1 MEKKHPLLGRK
12 HSQEH
17 TENLAKALRG
27 KKRTLEQKKRMS
39 DARLRLKIKLSP
51 EEIANR
57 TLARKRNGWNKNP
70 EETSRRHSVN
80 NARANL
86 GKKFSKEIN
95 LKKGRRGELNA
106 SWKGGVTSENE
117 LIRKSVEYILWRKSV
132 LERDNFTDQKTG
144 QRGGKLVVHH
154 INNFAEKKE
163 LRLAIDNG
171 ITLSVESHREFHRRY
186 GIKNNTREQL
196 IEFLND

>member
-1 MEKKHPLLGRK
+1 MKNKHPLEGRK
-12 HSQEH
+12 QSSEH
-17 TENLAKALRG
+17 IENRTKILRG
-27 KKRTLEQKKRMS
+27 KKRTPEQKKRMS
-39 DARLRLKIKLSP
+39 DARLRLKIKMSP

-57 TLARKRNGWNKNP
+57 TEVRRKNGWNKNP
-70 EETSRRHSVN
+70 EETSRRMSEN
-80 NARANL
+80 TARANL
-86 GKKFSKEIN
+86 GRKFSKETN
-95 LKKGRRGELNA
+95 AKKGSQKENNPA
-106 SWKGGVTSENE
+106 WKGGVTTEND
-117 LIRKSVEYILWRKSV
+117 LIRKSTEYILWRRSC
-132 LERDNFTDQKTG
+132 LERDNFTCQKTG